1 MKTEPKLFI
10 AIAGKACAGK
20 DTVANILWHFG
31 FVVVNSADLVAD
43 ENHEGGRAPTR
54 ENQHSLADVLRHQQG
69 GDFWTRQAYAQGCEQ
84 LEKNGTDLLAIVG
97 VYAPAE
103 ADFVLKNKNSL
114 LVGVECE
121 SIRERHQRYLTRYS
135 TDARRIMTF
144 DEFVAADNREN
155 SGTAPEDANVRTVLD
170 MCKVSLNNDEDL
182 ESLRDQVYSIMQ
194 NLGIEPQDRE
204 VRNSNL
210 IPSHENFDDLFR
222 LEERATGLRFLRD
235 YLALSSRDPSVRV
248 LSPLL
253 AEVHAVHHVSDEFAR
268 KLYGVFSQNELFEA
282 YNDYLKLECHTTD
295 EELACSLNQSQFTD
309 CYQQLKQHLS
319 SKNLQIQDQAIR
331 NLRQIAKCDAIQFD
345 RTVGPRSLEQMVK
358 DGIRVE
364 IKPGSDC
371 ETWLKALDLAGNGLI
386 PVTELIKNE
395 RIVKTVRVPE
405 SKVSLV
411 IHDAVDH
418 LWFINLLDKRGIFN
432 RYEIM
437 MESIGNFTNCDI
449 YKRESEMV
457 ASISFGTRSWTNY
470 EIGYSPQ
477 FTVADIQRRFDKLFD
492 DGELKDRHMDAFR
505 HVRFLASQPHCRE
518 AQSLGFVFSNYIT
531 ELDEQKRR
539 FGKIKVLDSETYEI
553 TGELNP
559 IGADY
564 LSFFVDSHRTLHDRK
579 NKHRD
584 TLLRVH
590 VLFEHH
596 LANRSIAESGEGL
609 SFHFNPLEWDDDIL
623 RRANETL
630 PQQRLLWMARNYGF
644 TAVREH
650 LI

>member
-1 MKTEPKLFI
+1 MKSEPKLFI

-20 DTVANILWHFG
+20 DTVANILWQFG

-43 ENHEGGRAPTR
+43 ENHESGKAPTR
-54 ENQHSLADVLRHQQG
+54 EDQRSLADVMRHQQG
-69 GDFWTRQAYAQGCEQ
+69 GDYWIRQAYAHGCEQ
-84 LEKNGTDLLAIVG
+84 LEKAGTDLLAIVG

-103 ADFVLKNKNSL
+103 ANFILNSKSSL

-121 SIRERHQRYLTRYS
+121 SIHERHQRYLTRYS

-155 SGTAPEDANVRTVLD
+155 SGTTPEDSNVRTVLG
-170 MCKVSLNNDEDL
+170 MCKVLLNNDDDL
-182 ESLRDQVYSIMQ
+182 ESLRDQVHSIMQ
-194 NLGIEPQDRE
+194 DLGIEPQDRE
-204 VRNSNL
+204 VGSGNQ
-210 IPSHENFDDLFR
+210 IATHESFDDLFR

-235 YLALSSRDPSVRV
+235 YLALSSRDPSVRA

-309 CYQQLKQHLS
+309 CYQQLKQHLRS
-319 SKNLQIQDQAIR
+319 NNLQIQDQAIR
-331 NLRQIAKCDAIQFD
+331 NLRQIAKCDDVQFD
-345 RTVGPRSLEQMVK
+345 RTIGPRSLQQMAN
-358 DGIRVE
+358 DGIKVE

-371 ETWLKALDLAGNGLI
+371 AIWLQALNDAGNGFI
-386 PVTELIKNE
+386 PVTELIKNA
-395 RIVKTVRVPE
+395 RIVKTNRIPE

-418 LWFINLLDKRGIFN
+418 LWFINLLDKRGIFD
-432 RYEIM
+432 RYELM
-437 MESIGNFTNCDI
+437 MEGIGNFTKCDI

-457 ASISFGTRSWTNY
+457 ASISFGTRSWTNF
-470 EIGYSPQ
+470 EIGYWPQ
-477 FTVADIQRRFDKLFD
+477 WTVTDIQKRFDELFD
-492 DGELKDRHMDAFR
+492 SGELSDRHMEAFR
-505 HVRFLASQPHCRE
+505 HVRFLASQPHRRE
-518 AQSLGFVFSNYIT
+518 AQSLGFVFSNYIS
-531 ELDEQKRR
+531 ELDEQRRR
-539 FGKIKVLDSETYEI
+539 FGKIKFLDSETYEV
-553 TGELNP
+553 TGELDP
-559 IGADY
+559 IGADF

-590 VLFEHH
+590 VLIEFY
-596 LANRSIAESGEGL
+596 LADRSAAESGEGL

-644 TAVREH
+644 TAVREQ